1 MSLAIRLVPE
11 TLRTTAFGAIGAG
24 YAAVGTPLAHP
35 CSIFLIQ
42 NATDVGILW
51 SLDGVNDHFFTPAS
65 GFILLDLTTNK
76 TLPQGAFI
84 SQNTTVYAKR
94 SAGAPGSGAIY
105 VSVLYGING
114 NG

>member
-11 TLRTTAFGAIGAG
+11 TLRSAAFGAIGAG
-24 YAAVGTPLAHP
+24 YSAVGTALANP

-42 NATDVGILW
+42 NATDESALF
-51 SLDGVNDHFFTPAS
+51 SLDGVNDHFFLPAG
-65 GFILLDLTTNK
+65 GFLLLDLTTNK

-84 SQNTTVYAKR
+84 SQGTTVYVKR
-94 SAGAPGSGAIY
+94 GGGAPTSGAVY
-105 VSVLYGING
+105 VSVLYGMNG

>member
-11 TLRTTAFGAIGAG
+11 TLRTLAFGAIGAG
-24 YAAVGTPLAHP
+24 YAAVGAALAHP
-35 CSIFLIQ
+35 CSILLLQ
-42 NATDVGILW
+42 NATNSGSLW
-51 SLDGVNDHFFTPAS
+51 SLDGVNDHFFIPAG

-84 SQNTTVYAKR
+84 SQGTIFYVKD
-94 SAGAPGSGAIY
+94 SGGAPASGAVY
-105 VSVLYGING
+105 VSVMYGLNG